1 MYKEL
6 FMSIYNDSRRYS
18 DDPDE
23 YREWQA
29 ELARESSREDYD
41 PIYYDEDEYE
51 DYDIDEV

>member
-1 MYKEL
+1 
-6 FMSIYNDSRRYS
+6 MSIYNDSRRYS